1 MRGLE
6 PTRGRRKK
14 TWHEVV
20 ENDVKSLHQD
30 KFGTIGRKKWRKL
43 IRGRQVRGDETG
55 DSE

>member
-30 KFGTIGRKKWRKL
+30 KFGTIGRKKWRKS